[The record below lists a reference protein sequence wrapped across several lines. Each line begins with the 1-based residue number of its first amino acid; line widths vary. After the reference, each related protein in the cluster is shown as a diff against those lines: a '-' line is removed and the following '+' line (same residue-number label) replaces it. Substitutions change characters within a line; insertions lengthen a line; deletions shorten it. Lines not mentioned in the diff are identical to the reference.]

1 MAWDMYDFRYGNL
14 GKIPKASLDTP
25 LQTTVKVARLLKHRN
40 ELYKLGFASKP
51 TISNVYRNVIK
62 KQYPKY
68 TGPNPPWVG
77 GGQAGSHVRVQ
88 GRPMRAVGQF
98 TNIPKGYLT
107 NKANQKAILARTA
120 KVAKGVA
127 KVAKV
132 GRIATPVG
140 AALLAYDA
148 AKWAVQWHKDN
159 PDYMDTKYKSS
170 HQYLNVNTP
179 GKFGVDY

>member
-1 MAWDMYDFRYGNL
+1 MVWDIYSLNKEGL

-25 LQTTVKVARLLKHRN
+25 LQTTKKVAELLKHRN

-68 TGPNPPWVG
+68 IGPKPPGVG

-88 GRPMRAVGQF
+88 GRPMRAVGEF
-98 TNIPKGYLT
+98 SNIPKGYLT

-132 GRIATPVG
+132 GRIANPTG
-140 AALLAYDA
+140 AALLAYDVT
-148 AKWAVQWHKDN
+148 KWAMQWHEDN
-159 PDYMDTKYKSS
+159 PGYMEKKYKSS
-170 HQYLNVNTP
+170 YLDLSVNTP

>member
-1 MAWDMYDFRYGNL
+1 MARRDYHNFRGHL

-25 LQTTVKVARLLKHRN
+25 LQTTMKVARNLKYHN
-40 ELYKLGFASKP
+40 ELYKSGAAIAKP
-51 TISNVYRNVIK
+51 QVSNIYKKVIT

-68 TGPNPPWVG
+68 TGPKAPYVG
-77 GGQAGSHVRVQ
+77 GGQAGSSVRVQ
-88 GRPMRAVGQF
+88 GHPVKAVGRF
-98 TNIPKGYLT
+98 SNIPKGYLT

-132 GRIATPVG
+132 GRIANPIG

-148 AKWAVQWHKDN
+148 TKWAAQWHKDN
-159 PDYMDTKYKSS
+159 PGAMTKHYKK
-170 HQYLNVNTP
+170 YEKYGNKN
-179 GKFGVDY
+179 Y